1 MNVRRLGIVVLG
13 ATVSTL
19 FLPRSPIDAAVKK
32 TKTST
37 KASAAKKV
45 AASLK
50 GKKATVA
57 PAVLAVLRVPVV
69 DVLRAS
75 ASSKSFTASPDQAPV
90 VLGDRLKTDGK
101 GRGWVDFADGSVL
114 RVSTSTE
121 VLVTELAVSQT
132 ARRVRV
138 NLTTGSLYAHVAKV
152 SGSDSNW
159 SVETPVGVATARG
172 TAFSVTC
179 TPANCTL
186 AVAEGQVRLSNAL
199 GTTDVDAGNQSVT
212 QTNERPAPQTPLT
225 SSADD
230 RGGSWLLCNA
240 QRDAIT
246 TPNSSFASP
255 TGPDCDFVLG
265 PKLTPTNGLPAIV
278 VDGSANGPTTSTSP
292 TAAGSPTSTVKAA
305 ITTTA
310 VATTTTTTVFPTRA
324 SFFTGSGGLTA
335 SIVENPF
342 RCNGAAPRT
351 YVTYTGL
358 VPGETLT
365 WVWGIAGQPPDRTGS
380 SSAGGT
386 TGTSIWSCTPAQ
398 AGTVWTFTLTGG
410 SGHSITYDLVGGPP

>member
-1 MNVRRLGIVVLG
+1 M
-13 ATVSTL
+13 A
-19 FLPRSPIDAAVKK
+19 DA
-32 TKTST
+32 
-37 KASAAKKV
+37 AAKK
-45 AASLK
+45 AKAPAKASPT
-50 GKKATVA
+50 KKAAAPGSGAKTASA

-69 DVLRAS
+69 DVLRATVS
-75 ASSKSFTASPDQAPV
+75 AKTFTASPDQAPV
-90 VLGDRLKTDGK
+90 VVGDRLKTDGK

-121 VLVTELAVSQT
+121 VTVTDLAVSQT
-132 ARRVRV
+132 ARRVKV

-152 SGSDSNW
+152 SGSDSSW

-186 AVAEGQVRLSNAL
+186 AVAEGQVRLSNAQ
-199 GTTDVDAGNQSVT
+199 GAVDVDAGNQSITVP
-212 QTNERPAPQTPLT
+212 NARPAPQTPLT

-240 QRDAIT
+240 QRDSIA
-246 TPNSSFASP
+246 TPNSGFAAP

-265 PKLTPTNGLPAIV
+265 PKLAPTAGLPLIV
-278 VDGSANGPTTSTSP
+278 VDGSTAGATSLPPTTIPGAT
-292 TAAGSPTSTVKAA
+292 TSTVKAA
-305 ITTTA
+305 TTTTV
-310 VATTTTTTVFPTRA
+310 VATTTTTVFPTRP

-342 RCNGAAPRT
+342 RCNGGAPRT

-358 VPGETLT
+358 VPGESLT
-365 WVWGIAGQPPDRTGS
+365 WVWGIAGQPPTNTGTS
-380 SSAGGT
+380 TAGGT
-386 TGTSIWSCTPAQ
+386 TGFSIWACNPAQ
-398 AGTVWTFTLTGG
+398 AGTVWTFTMTGG
-410 SGHSITYDLVGGPP
+410 SGHAITYDLVGGPP